1 MKKLLAFMVLFLS
14 VTSCTN
20 LQTVGGGAVGLS
32 RTDELLMAG
41 YTWEQIE
48 QAKANGQFNQLVK
61 QVRASGAIQRGDA
74 QRVLQIQNENRQ
86 RKAQA
91 EAQRQQRIAQAKQAQ
106 YENLIKQYQSTCRSY
121 GFNEDN
127 AIATCVQRE
136 INLERDRIQGR
147 LNALNA
153 QQNQQIYQDNQRR
166 NQALSNYGR
175 CLSTQGETFSSCSN
189 AWQGYTP
196 PKKTVTKCRY
206 DAFGNT
212 IRGTCTTQ

>member
-121 GFNEDN
+121 GFNQDN

-166 NQALSNYGR
+166 NQALSSMGS
-175 CLSTQGETFSSCSN
+175 CLQTEGSFAACAN